1 MKINQMGIKEATKY
15 SVLVVLSSIVT
26 HFFIQILLG
35 RNGLCV

>member
-26 HFFIQILLG
+26 HYLFQLYII
-35 RNGLCV
+35 